1 MANTELIAVL
11 NVISGAVALLI
22 SYYAYRANRL
32 VGSILL
38 RYISIGFLILGMSL
52 ILQAGTERLVGAI
65 PIDVARERGIKLVA
79 IITYT
84 ALEVVAYGLFAWGYG
99 LSAFARKQTPAGAP
113 VPALAGTGAGRLL
126 ASAVLVLTIYVASQV
141 AVIFLLLLIV
151 IQGVRVFTHSKS
163 NLALIVLFGFT
174 LIFAGHLLM
183 LTGVLGSLSGVFLVG
198 NSIEFCGFLA
208 LLIFLVWSGRSVK

>member
-84 ALEVVAYGLFAWGYG
+84 ALEVVA
-99 LSAFARKQTPAGAP
+99 
-113 VPALAGTGAGRLL
+113 
-126 ASAVLVLTIYVASQV
+126 
-141 AVIFLLLLIV
+141 
-151 IQGVRVFTHSKS
+151 
-163 NLALIVLFGFT
+163 
-174 LIFAGHLLM
+174 
-183 LTGVLGSLSGVFLVG
+183 
-198 NSIEFCGFLA
+198 
-208 LLIFLVWSGRSVK
+208 